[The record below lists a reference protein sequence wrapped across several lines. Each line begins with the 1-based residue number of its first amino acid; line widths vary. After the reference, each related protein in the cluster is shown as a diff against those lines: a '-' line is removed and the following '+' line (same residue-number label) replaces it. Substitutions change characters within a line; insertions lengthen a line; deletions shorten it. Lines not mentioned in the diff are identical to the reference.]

1 MDEAFRLSK
10 LQTKDIINIR
20 DGKNYGK
27 VFDVD
32 LDVSGGQI
40 LRIIVPGAPRF
51 FGLFG
56 REDDLEI
63 PWEQICL
70 IGIDAILVDLP
81 EIPTSDKILPHKSDT
96 YPKI

>member
-10 LQTKDIINIR
+10 LQTKDVISIR

-32 LDVSGGQI
+32 LDISGGQI

-56 REDDLEI
+56 READLEI

-70 IGIDAILVDLP
+70 IGIDAILVDLSEVP
-81 EIPTSDKILPHKSDT
+81 VSDSILPHKANS
-96 YPKI
+96 YPQI

>member
-10 LQTKDIINIR
+10 LQTKDVISIR

-27 VFDVD
+27 VLDVD
-32 LDVSGGQI
+32 LDASGGQI
-40 LRIIVPGAPRF
+40 LRLIVPGAPRF
-51 FGLFG
+51 FGFLG

-81 EIPTSDKILPHKSDT
+81 EVPASGSMLPLKADSR
-96 YPKI
+96 P